1 MRSRRIELS
10 GAVNFRD
17 IGGYPA
23 GPGRR
28 VRWSTVFRSD
38 DLGGLTD
45 ADIELVDALGIRTLI
60 DFRVPFERT
69 RKPNRLPVDR
79 VIESVELGF
88 VPSGGIEMLR
98 GIAEGVLDA
107 EDVRQ
112 MVITQYRSFVTEGQ
126 TQYRTAFGVIA
137 DAERFPLLIHC
148 TSGKDRTGFAIAVL
162 LATLGVPRE
171 TVVRDFLLTNDY
183 RRDLSVLFSES
194 TRAGVPEMLT
204 SARPEYIEAAF
215 AQIDESY
222 GGLERYLAEALG
234 IDAVARERL
243 IERLTEP
250 EE

>member
-1 MRSRRIELS
+1 MRTRRIELS

-45 ADIELVDALGIRTLI
+45 ADLELVGALGIRTLI

-69 RKPNRLPVDR
+69 RKPNRLPAEPP
-79 VIESVELGF
+79 IETVELGF
-88 VPSGGIEMLR
+88 VPAGGIEMLR
-98 GIAEGVLDA
+98 GIAQGALDD
-107 EDVRQ
+107 EDVRRL
-112 MVITQYRSFVTEGQ
+112 VIGQYRSFVTESQ
-126 TQYRTAFGVIA
+126 AQYRTAFGVIA

-162 LATLGVPRE
+162 LAALGTPRE
-171 TVVRDFLLTNDY
+171 TIVRDFLLTNEY
-183 RRDLSVLFSES
+183 RRDLSVLFSAS
-194 TRAGVPEMLT
+194 TRAGVADMLT
-204 SARPEYIEAAF
+204 SARQEYIEASF

-222 GGLERYLAEALG
+222 GSFETYLAEALG
-234 IDAVARERL
+234 IDAAARARL
-243 IERLTEP
+243 TLRLTEP
-250 EE
+250 DE